1 MWYVLFE
8 ISIKR
13 SASPFGRASPT
24 SYPGPYL
31 RSPPSPTQPGG
42 GVAESGDKALCT
54 RLGLALIRGLDFR
67 RRVYM
72 EKASPPTRACLL
84 SRVTRANYTN
94 FPTKPSFSAFIWK
107 ISSPPRG
114 VRARV
119 GSSLI
124 QTKINFD
131 REFN

>member
-31 RSPPSPTQPGG
+31 RSPPSPTQPG
-42 GVAESGDKALCT
+42 LCT